1 MGLTQKALTRSGKIA
16 EKLFPL
22 PNMRKKIK
30 IKNSRGWCTASGQ
43 GCCNGAGAGTAGC
56 WELKLGGHPRV
67 PKSPGQR
74 WAARGARGCP
84 LSPDLPAPRHP
95 RMATLHSARGL
106 WGGRSAPARGLPN
119 IEDILGPAGESRGDV
134 GTLTHLPAGQRGRS
148 RSRHPARGCARLQP
162 QPLEPKIKTGTPFST
177 LYPRRKRGKQP
188 PTCASEARRV
198 RGGHGGAGGAAAP
211 APPALPM
218 NEAGG
223 GERCSHRS
231 RPSQTPCKA
240 SCRAGAGLDTRPQP
254 PQGLSPW
261 CNAPGRAAPQTP
273 SSSRLP
279 TGAQWHLVG
288 EPSPASPP
296 WGPPSSAPGG
306 HFYKSPSPAPH
317 WDPTSPKQSP
327 APPPRALQHPS

>member
-1 MGLTQKALTRSGKIA
+1 
-16 EKLFPL
+16 
-22 PNMRKKIK
+22 
-30 IKNSRGWCTASGQ
+30 
-43 GCCNGAGAGTAGC
+43 
-56 WELKLGGHPRV
+56 
-67 PKSPGQR
+67 
-74 WAARGARGCP
+74 
-84 LSPDLPAPRHP
+84 
-95 RMATLHSARGL
+95 MATLHSARGL

-261 CNAPGRAAPQTP
+261 CNAPGRAAPQP
-273 SSSRLP
+273 PGSSRLP

-306 HFYKSPSPAPH
+306 HFYTSPSPAPH

>member
-1 MGLTQKALTRSGKIA
+1 M
-16 EKLFPL
+16 
-22 PNMRKKIK
+22 
-30 IKNSRGWCTASGQ
+30 
-43 GCCNGAGAGTAGC
+43 
-56 WELKLGGHPRV
+56 
-67 PKSPGQR
+67 
-74 WAARGARGCP
+74 
-84 LSPDLPAPRHP
+84 
-95 RMATLHSARGL
+95 
-106 WGGRSAPARGLPN
+106 
-119 IEDILGPAGESRGDV
+119 
-134 GTLTHLPAGQRGRS
+134 GTLTHLPAGQQGHS

-162 QPLEPKIKTGTPFST
+162 QPLGPKIKTGTPFST
-177 LYPRRKRGKQP
+177 LYPRRRRGKQP

-261 CNAPGRAAPQTP
+261 CNALGRAAPQTP

-279 TGAQWHLVG
+279 AGAQRRLVG

-296 WGPPSSAPGG
+296 RGPPSSAPGG
-306 HFYKSPSPAPH
+306 HFYTSPSPAPR
-317 WDPTSPKQSP
+317 WDPTSPMQSP
-327 APPPRALQHPS
+327 APPPPKPCSTRAEASTLIAPPAGRRSARERGASTATVLPGSFPARSIRAWAPPAAGRLNREKKKNLLFPPKNTRSQGEDSPPLLTAPSHQPNGLQKRGGGGGGS